1 MLQND
6 NKANEKKQYSLEER
20 SLLFL
25 LITCKSKLMISLLCF
40 EKQELGRDFFCEI
53 RAERKLK
60 LFPARNSTIICNCT
74 ATAEEKPSK
83 RFLKS
88 CH

>member
-6 NKANEKKQYSLEER
+6 NKAKKKQYSLEER

-53 RAERKLK
+53 RADE
-60 LFPARNSTIICNCT
+60 N
-74 ATAEEKPSK
+74 
-83 RFLKS
+83 
-88 CH
+88 